1 MKFNKKVL
9 EIWAKWFAYSFFV
22 YAASIAKTPF
32 QFSSH
37 DWTTALNNIWY
48 ALVPVVIAWAN
59 PHHDLTMTIPTT
71 NPQA

>member
-1 MKFNKKVL
+1 MKFNVKVV

-32 QFSSH
+32 EFSSH
-37 DWTTALNNIWY
+37 DWVSAANNIWY

-59 PHHDLTMTIPTT
+59 PHHDLTITIPTADKT
-71 NPQA
+71 V